1 LAVLRAL
8 RYARGIVLFALL
20 VISGSVPVSIA
31 ALLHE
36 GSDDTCEARVVA
48 HDESA
53 HRIGAPRQAR
63 SEAPHCVVCHWLQS
77 VQTIVNVTGFVI
89 PSAGSNRLTASDLPS
104 AHVADIG
111 QLAAR
116 APPLS

>member
-1 LAVLRAL
+1 
-8 RYARGIVLFALL
+8 VLFALL
-20 VISGSVPVSIA
+20 VISGSVPVSIV

-36 GSDDTCEARVVA
+36 GSDDPCEVRFVA

-63 SEAPHCVVCHWLQS
+63 SEAPHCVVCHWLHS
-77 VQTIVNVTGFVI
+77 VQTIVSATGFVV
-89 PSAGSNRLTASDLPS
+89 PSAGCNRLTASDLPS
-104 AHVADIG
+104 ARAADLT

-116 APPLS
+116 APPLA

>member
-1 LAVLRAL
+1 MLRAL
-8 RYARGIVLFALL
+8 RHARGLALFALL

-36 GSDDTCEARVVA
+36 GGDDACEMRLVA

-53 HRIGAPRQAR
+53 HRIGAARQAR
-63 SEAPHCVVCHWLQS
+63 PEAPHCVVCHWLQS
-77 VQTIVNVTGFVI
+77 VQTVVNATGFVV
-89 PSAGSNRLTASDLPS
+89 PSAGCNRLAASELSP
-104 AHVADIG
+104 ARVADIA

-116 APPLS
+116 APPAI